1 MSGIATVAQ
10 LKSVLQDGCTWAAHR
25 LRMRAVLVALVLALA
40 APAAS
45 QLRLVEFDVEALEA
59 ARVEI
64 GETGRARIELP
75 LWDYQA
81 ILDATGPTS
90 AGYYLAGKLVSE
102 EWPDFPVKV
111 VVHSELAAATVYWAV
126 WRSGGGD
133 SAADAPPSRSPAALE
148 PRGNDAVMA
157 PRLSR
162 PLPPTAE
169 DAAAPMEDGS
179 WIDLLV
185 FYTPEAKQERA
196 GGDAAI
202 MELLVDLLIVHS
214 NAVYAES
221 GVAHRLRLAAQPMEA
236 EPFRE
241 AGFNSSSEMLN
252 VLTEWER
259 GRELRDRYAA
269 DLVTLLF
276 DGRELESAYSR
287 AFINLPDRVT
297 ADEALPFS
305 VTCPTCSRAFPH
317 EIGHNLG
324 LRHDRYEWK
333 QGETPDYQLI
343 DAPHPEA
350 FGFAGPIDGDPD
362 TDCIV
367 TIMATGLEC
376 VDDGF
381 LQVVRFSNPE
391 RKTLRGGI
399 ATGIPGTEP
408 SGEADGPA
416 NAARHMNRMRRYAAN
431 WRRAPCLS
439 GGSSVRLQASNG
451 QYVGAAGHGGG
462 AVRAD
467 QRRLEPHGLFT
478 LVDHNGGPC
487 VESGDSVSLHT
498 SDGFYLQA
506 QLGGGAEVDATARQA
521 TPWARFVVRRQLGS
535 GALRDGDTLS
545 LHTASG
551 HWVVAAR
558 GGGGEVRA
566 DSEDGSRPWSRFK
579 VAALWRDP
587 PSHGNRPPVAVGTLP
602 ERRLPPGARLEVDI
616 AGAFRDPDGDPLT
629 YTASS
634 SASGV
639 VTALAAGARLTLTAM
654 SEGTATIRVRAS
666 DRGVLAAEQ
675 TFAVTVDEAAVVP
688 FTDDPIV
695 PGVTPVRAAHFTELR
710 TRIDPLRR
718 AAGLTPFRWTDLA
731 LRAGVTPVKL
741 AHLLELREALAA
753 AYRAAGRAAPRW
765 APAARS
771 TPIRALHVT
780 ELRAAVLALE

>member
-1 MSGIATVAQ
+1 MTAI
-10 LKSVLQDGCTWAAHR
+10 
-25 LRMRAVLVALVLALA
+25 LVALVLALV

-45 QLRLVEFDVEALEA
+45 QPELAEFDLEALEA

-75 LWDYQA
+75 PWGYQF
-81 ILDATGPTS
+81 IVDATGPTS

-102 EWPDFPVKV
+102 EWPDFPGKV
-111 VVHSELAAATVYWAV
+111 VVHGELAATTQYWGV
-126 WRSGGGD
+126 DRSGGGG
-133 SAADAPPSRSPAALE
+133 SAAEASPSRSPAGFQ
-148 PRGNDAVMA
+148 PWGDDAVMA
-157 PRLSR
+157 PPPSR
-162 PLPPTAE
+162 PFGPLRLTTE
-169 DAAAPMEDGS
+169 DATAPMEDGS

-185 FYTPEAKQERA
+185 FYTPEAKQEDA

-202 MELLVDLLIVHS
+202 MELLVDLMIVHT

-221 GVAHRLRLAAQPMEA
+221 GVAHRLRLAAAPIEA
-236 EPFRE
+236 EAFRE
-241 AGFNSSSEMLN
+241 AGFRSSSEMLHR
-252 VLTEWER
+252 LSEWER
-259 GRELRDRYAA
+259 GRELRDRHAA

-276 DGRELESAYSR
+276 RGKGLESAYSR
-287 AFINLPDRVT
+287 AYINLPDQVT

-305 VTCPTCSRAFPH
+305 VTCSTCARAFPH
-317 EIGHNLG
+317 EIGHNFG
-324 LRHDRYEWK
+324 LNHDRYEWK
-333 QGETPDYQLI
+333 QAETEDWKLI
-343 DAPHPEA
+343 DAVYPQA

-367 TIMATGLEC
+367 TIMATGWEC

-391 RKTLRGGI
+391 RETLRGGI

-408 SGEADGPA
+408 SGETDGPA
-416 NAARHMNRMRRYAAN
+416 NATGLMNRMRGYVAN

-451 QYVGAAGHGGG
+451 QYVGAVGNGGG

-467 QRRLEPHGLFT
+467 QRRLGPHGLFT

-498 SDGFYLQA
+498 SDGFYLHA

-521 TPWARFVVRRQLGS
+521 APSTRFVVRRQLGS
-535 GALRDGDTLS
+535 GALRAGDTLS

-551 HWVVAAR
+551 QWVVAAR

-566 DSEDGSRPWSRFK
+566 DSEDGSRLWSRFK
-579 VAALWRDP
+579 VGALWRDP
-587 PSHGNRPPVAVGTLP
+587 PARPNRPPAAVGTLP
-602 ERRLPPGARLEVDI
+602 DRRLPPGARLEVNV

-629 YTASS
+629 YTAAS
-634 SASGV
+634 SATGV
-639 VTALAAGARLTLTAM
+639 VTVMPVGARLTLTAV
-654 SEGTATIRVRAS
+654 SEGRATIRVRAS
-666 DRGVLAAEQ
+666 DRGVLDAEQ
-675 TFAVTVDEAAVVP
+675 TFTVTVDAAAVAA

-695 PGVTPVRAAHFTELR
+695 PGVTPIKAVHFTELR
-710 TRIDPLRR
+710 TRIDALRS
-718 AAGLTPFRWTDLA
+718 AGGLARFSWTDPV
-731 LRAGVTPVKL
+731 LRPGVTQVQRV
-741 AHLLELREALAA
+741 HLLELRSALAE
-753 AYRAAGRAAPRW
+753 AYRAAGKAGPRW
-765 APAARS
+765 TDASPASGS
-771 TPIRALHVT
+771 TPIRAAHVT